1 MDTGGS
7 GQGAL
12 AADKM
17 SCDVI
22 TTFYKA
28 PWGKT
33 VRWVS
38 ALSTGVLL
46 WGGAS
51 LAGEPAPLRW
61 LAVLPALILFGAALF
76 VIRSYAIE
84 PEALAIRRL
93 VWTTRLPLSGLQSAT
108 LEPHAMRRS
117 LRLWGN
123 GGLFSVTGWYYNR
136 TLGGYRA
143 FVTDP
148 AQTVVLRFPKK
159 IILVSPETPGR
170 FASDMTSLI
179 LRAPR
184 IL

>member
-1 MDTGGS
+1 
-7 GQGAL
+7 
-12 AADKM
+12 M

-22 TTFYKA
+22 TIFYKA

-51 LAGEPAPLRW
+51 LSGEPAPLRW
-61 LAVLPALILFGAALF
+61 LAVLPALILIGAALF

-93 VWTTRLPLSGLQSAT
+93 LWTTRLPLSGLQSAT
-108 LEPHAMRRS
+108 LEFHAMRWS

-136 TLGGYRA
+136 TLGWYRA

-148 AQTVVLRFPKK
+148 AQTVVLRFPQK
-159 IILVSPETPGR
+159 IILVSPENPGR
-170 FASDMTSLI
+170 FLSDMTPLMIRTPGNS
-179 LRAPR
+179 
-184 IL
+184 